1 MLLCLSL
8 IPAVSLASYAEEAS
22 SDVPKITL
30 PDGSSIDSSKRWVD
44 WDTAGVET
52 AANAKV
58 ADGYYQTLAK
68 DAPSWTKEEVKTKS
82 WRGASGIMFYVD
94 ASEAVTKDNGQT
106 TAINFIFS
114 FLMTGERPNVDGNSR
129 NVQFQ
134 TAPTRWRSAADGGP
148 MNMSDGRSGYAY
160 YLQTDGT
167 WKEMRVNPGSY
178 YLSNTKSSGWYYLPL
193 TSFWYFGG
201 GANIAADDPA
211 SGMNFV
217 EFASRFQNQE
227 IRKISV
233 KSDYINVK
241 FGDIHFVY
249 TNPEVAETG
258 VSTPLFGT
266 MAVDSLESPK
276 DKPNTTVGSVSN
288 NTVTVSSL
296 PYSTAIASGS
306 RVWLKGLAQT
316 NLGNGASGIRFHV
329 DTTALGSAQLQLRLR
344 LRAGVNSST
353 VGANQDTETGIFATG
368 GLGYYTPANG
378 MPQYVCRADNS
389 VAYYYDAD
397 GNPVALHVASNVS
410 SNADSDIFDALP
422 AGYNGDIYIPFDS
435 FWMSV
440 NSYGSVNLSLPF
452 SEAAALYPIDR
463 LAVCHAISGTATD
476 NTVVYSNFE
485 LVYPETYISG
495 ASVTL
500 KNSLDVNFFATLG
513 NATDAKMTFEVGSKV
528 ETVEGTVL
536 ADGRTKFVC
545 SGILPQ
551 KLNDEITATLTAKVN
566 GTAVSQTVTYSVR
579 EYCENLLAKADTSEP
594 VKKLL
599 VDLLYYAEAAQNYAN
614 YKIDN
619 LATKNLT
626 DAQKALKS
634 ADTTA
639 NITATA
645 GVTGT
650 ADEHYKWFS
659 AALRLENAVAVRIKF
674 AAPSLEGLTLR
685 VTMNGRTVTYTEDV
699 ITDEGEGY
707 YSILFNNIG
716 AAEYGDT
723 ITATME
729 KDGTQIAETL
739 TYSVAAYI
747 REAVAAESTTEKTL
761 TLVRALW
768 SYGESAK
775 AVSES

>member
-1 MLLCLSL
+1 MFLCLSL
-8 IPAVSLASYAEEAS
+8 IPAVSLVSYAEQA
-22 SDVPKITL
+22 PTTLPTAL
-30 PDGSSIDSSKRWVD
+30 PDGSSVNGSKLWVD
-44 WDTAGVET
+44 WSDAGVET
-52 AANAKV
+52 AANATITE
-58 ADGYYQTLAK
+58 DGYYKTLKK
-68 DAPSWTKEEVKTKS
+68 DQPSWTSKEVKTTS

-94 ASEAVTKDNGQT
+94 ASEAVTKDNGET

-114 FLMTGERPNVDGNSR
+114 FLMTGARPNVDGSSK

-134 TAPTRWRSAADGGP
+134 TAPTRWKSAADGGP

-160 YLQTDGT
+160 YLQSDGT
-167 WKEMRVNPGSY
+167 WKEMRVNPGNY

-233 KSDYINVK
+233 KSDYLNVK

-249 TNPEVAETG
+249 TNPEAAPAGATA
-258 VSTPLFGT
+258 PLFGT
-266 MAVDSLESPK
+266 MAQNGNLEGGAAG
-276 DKPNTTVGSVSN
+276 TIAN
-288 NTVTVSSL
+288 NTLTVTAMPNSA
-296 PYSTAIASGS
+296 TASGN
-306 RVWLKGLAQT
+306 RIWLKGLAQT
-316 NLGNGASGIRFHV
+316 NLANGASGIRFHV

-353 VGANQDTETGIFATG
+353 VGKDQDTKTGIFATG

-452 SEAAALYPIDR
+452 SEAAPLYPVDL
-463 LAVCHAISGTATD
+463 LAICHAVSGETTN

-500 KNSLDVNFFATLG
+500 KNNLDVNFFATLG
-513 NATDAKMTFEVGSKV
+513 NATDAKMTFAVGTKI
-528 ETVEGTVL
+528 ETVDGTVL

-551 KLNDEITATLTAKVN
+551 KVNDEITATLTAKVN
-566 GTAVSQTVTYSVR
+566 GTAVSQTMTYSVR
-579 EYCENLLAKADTSEP
+579 EYCGNLLAKEDTSET

-614 YKIDN
+614 YKIDD

-626 DAQKALKS
+626 DAQKALRS
-634 ADTTA
+634 ADTTGA
-639 NITATA
+639 ITATT
-645 GVTGT
+645 GLDGT
-650 ADEHYKWFS
+650 ADGQYKWVS
-659 AALRLENAVAVRIKF
+659 AALRLENTVAIRIKF
-674 AAPSLEGLTLR
+674 AAPSLEGLTVK
-685 VTMNGRTVTYTEDV
+685 VTLNGRTVTYTADN

-716 AAEYGDT
+716 AGEYGDAV
-723 ITATME
+723 TAIME
-729 KDGTQIAETL
+729 KDGAQIAETL

-747 REAVAAESTTEKTL
+747 REAVNKESTTEKTL
-761 TLVRALW
+761 ALVRALW

-775 AVSES
+775 AVSAS

>member
-1 MLLCLSL
+1 MFLCLSL
-8 IPAVSLASYAEEAS
+8 IPAVSLVSYAEQA
-22 SDVPKITL
+22 PTTLPTTL
-30 PDGSSIDSSKRWVD
+30 PDGSSIGGSKLWVD
-44 WDTAGVET
+44 WSDAGVET
-52 AANAKV
+52 AANATITE
-58 ADGYYQTLAK
+58 DGYYKTLKK
-68 DAPSWTKEEVKTKS
+68 DQPSWTSKEVKTTS

-94 ASEAVTKDNGQT
+94 ASEAVTIDNGQT

-114 FLMTGERPNVDGNSR
+114 FLMTGVRPNVDGSSK

-134 TAPTRWRSAADGGP
+134 TAPTRWRSATDGGP

-160 YLQTDGT
+160 YLQSDGT
-167 WKEMRVNPGSY
+167 WKEMRVNPGNY

-233 KSDYINVK
+233 KSDYLNVK
-241 FGDIHFVY
+241 FGDLHFVY
-249 TNPEVAETG
+249 TNPEAAPAG
-258 VSTPLFGT
+258 ASAPLFGT
-266 MAVDSLESPK
+266 MDQNSPENGAK
-276 DKPNTTVGSVSN
+276 GSISGNTLTVTAMPNSTTVSKN
-288 NTVTVSSL
+288 R
-296 PYSTAIASGS
+296 I
-306 RVWLKGLAQT
+306 WLKGLAQT

-368 GLGYYTPANG
+368 GLGYYTPASG

-422 AGYNGDIYIPFDS
+422 AGYNGDIYIPFES

-440 NSYGSVNLSLPF
+440 NSYNSVNLSLPF
-452 SEAAALYPIDR
+452 SEAAPHYPVDL
-463 LAVCHAISGTATD
+463 LAICHAVSGETTD

-536 ADGRTKFVC
+536 EDGRTKFVC

-566 GTAVSQTVTYSVR
+566 GTAVSQTMTYSVR
-579 EYCENLLAKADTSEP
+579 EYCENLLAKADTSET

-614 YKIDN
+614 YETDD

-626 DAQKALKS
+626 DAQKALRS
-634 ADTTA
+634 ADTTGG
-639 NITATA
+639 ITAEV
-645 GVTGT
+645 GMTGT
-650 ADEHYKWFS
+650 ADGQHKWIS
-659 AALRLENAVAVRIKF
+659 AALRLENTVAIRIKF
-674 AAPSLEGLTLR
+674 AAPSLAGLTVK
-685 VTMNGRTVTYTEDV
+685 VTLNGRTVTYTEEN

-716 AAEYGDT
+716 AGEYGDT
-723 ITATME
+723 VTAIME
-729 KDGTQIAETL
+729 KDGAQIAETL

-747 REAVAAESTTEKTL
+747 REAVNNESTTEKTL
-761 TLVRALW
+761 ALVRALW

-775 AVSES
+775 AVSAS

>member
-1 MLLCLSL
+1 MFLCLSL
-8 IPAVSLASYAEEAS
+8 IPAVSLVSYAEQA
-22 SDVPKITL
+22 PTTLPTTL
-30 PDGSSIDSSKRWVD
+30 PDGSSVDGSKLWVD
-44 WDTAGVET
+44 WSDAGSADAKGGTITEDGYF
-52 AANAKV
+52 KV
-58 ADGYYQTLAK
+58 ASGNKNVYTQK
-68 DAPSWTKEEVKTKS
+68 DAHTTS

-94 ASEAVTKDNGQT
+94 ASEATGVD
-106 TAINFIFS
+106 FILT
-114 FLMTGERPNVDGNSR
+114 FLMAGARSNSASGNGC
-129 NVQFQ
+129 VQLQ
-134 TAPTRWRSAADGGP
+134 TAPTIWSGGP
-148 MNMSDGRSGYAY
+148 KGIEGTKSTAYTYKDGAWADFSVSYPNY
-160 YLQTDGT
+160 YL
-167 WKEMRVNPGSY
+167 KN
-178 YLSNTKSSGWYYLPL
+178 SNANSGWYYVPL
-193 TSFWYFGG
+193 TSFHYHGG
-201 GANIAADDPA
+201 SANGYAYTANDPCL
-211 SGMNFV
+211 GMNFE
-217 EFASRFQNQE
+217 EFTARFQDQR
-227 IRKISV
+227 IWKIGI
-233 KSDYINVK
+233 KSDYVGLK
-241 FGDIHFVY
+241 FSDIHFVY
-249 TNPEVAETG
+249 TNPEAAPAGATA
-258 VSTPLFGT
+258 PLFGT
-266 MAVDSLESPK
+266 MDQNSPENGAK
-276 DKPNTTVGSVSN
+276 GSISGNTLTVTAMPNSTTVSKN
-288 NTVTVSSL
+288 R
-296 PYSTAIASGS
+296 I
-306 RVWLKGLAQT
+306 WLKGLAQT

-368 GLGYYTPANG
+368 GLGYYTPASG

-397 GNPVALHVASNVS
+397 GNPVALHVTSNVS

-422 AGYNGDIYIPFDS
+422 AGYNGDIYIPFES

-440 NSYGSVNLSLPF
+440 NSYNSVNLSLPF
-452 SEAAALYPIDR
+452 SEAAPHYPVDL
-463 LAVCHAISGTATD
+463 LAICHAVSGEAKD

-513 NATDAKMTFEVGSKV
+513 KATDAKMNFAVGSKA

-536 ADGRTKFVC
+536 EDGRTKFVC

-579 EYCENLLAKADTSEP
+579 EYCENLLAKEDTSET

-614 YKIDN
+614 YKTED

-634 ADTTA
+634 ADTTGA
-639 NITATA
+639 ITATT
-645 GVTGT
+645 GLDGT
-650 ADEHYKWFS
+650 ADGQHKWVS
-659 AALRLENAVAVRIKF
+659 AALRLENTVAIRIKF
-674 AAPSLEGLTLR
+674 AAPSLAGLTLK
-685 VTMNGRTVTYTEDV
+685 VTLNGRTVTYTEEN

-723 ITATME
+723 VTAIME
-729 KDGTQIAETL
+729 KDGAQIAETL

-747 REAVAAESTTEKTL
+747 REAVNKESTTEKTL
-761 TLVRALW
+761 ALVRALW

-775 AVSES
+775 AVSAS